1 MNKKKARLAHNKK
14 IKPTNSGT
22 DKRSLL
28 QTSFWPTLCFWSS
41 ELIFC
46 ARLCSGIDPLQ
57 LWRSPTSSLGSP
69 PPDWFDIP
77 GLDRARFFILKSVDQ
92 FLQKTE
98 NTDLRLIQNRR
109 SGLRFPQWT
118 VTFPQTDKKF
128 LSLYWCSRLRKT
140 QTATSSLNEPL
151 RKIITQCD
159 QMMELKVTQWFK
171 RAAQKLAVVVF
182 TPIMTLFK

>member
-98 NTDLRLIQNRR
+98 NTDLRLIQNKR

-128 LSLYWCSRLRKT
+128 SISVLM
-140 QTATSSLNEPL
+140 Q
-151 RKIITQCD
+151 
-159 QMMELKVTQWFK
+159 
-171 RAAQKLAVVVF
+171 
-182 TPIMTLFK
+182 PIAENADCYI